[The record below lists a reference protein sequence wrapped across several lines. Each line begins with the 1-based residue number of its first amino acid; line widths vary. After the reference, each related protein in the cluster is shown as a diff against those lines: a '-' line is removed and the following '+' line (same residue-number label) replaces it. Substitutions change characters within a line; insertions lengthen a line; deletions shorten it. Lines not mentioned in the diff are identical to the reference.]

1 MSFAGGLT
9 ERNRYQL
16 GSGPPLGVKQEEIRL
31 SKNGQ
36 TAEPTYVGWKERIRD
51 EILDVGIACSKE
63 GWDGEDA
70 APISADAVGRAWNLI
85 YLAPDMIRPPEIAPS
100 ADGEIAFEWRRG
112 RDRILS
118 LVPHK
123 DDIIFSAILG
133 PINNREN
140 GCKPLKNGWPVRV
153 TELLLEYFSYVDP
166 ASLRTR

>member
-1 MSFAGGLT
+1 MSFAGGLIET
-9 ERNRYQL
+9 NRYQL
-16 GSGPPLGVKQEEIRL
+16 GSGPPLGAKGEEVQVSR
-31 SKNGQ
+31 SEQ
-36 TAEPTYVGWKERIRD
+36 TAEPIYVRWKELIRD
-51 EILDVGIACSKE
+51 EILDVGITCSKE

-70 APISADAVGRAWNLI
+70 APISTDAIGRALNLI
-85 YLAPDMIRPPEIAPS
+85 YLAPDTIRPPEIVPS

-123 DDIIFSAILG
+123 SDIIFSAILG

-153 TELLLEYFSYVDP
+153 TELLLEYFSSDGR
-166 ASLRTR
+166 LQFR